1 MELNERSLELAIMGE
16 LAKDQVPVTVRL
28 QDGTELL
35 GIIVKYDL
43 PVIIL
48 IANGVQN
55 IIYRHSI
62 ASITP
67 LSMIKSAQPEK
78 GRG

>member
-43 PVIIL
+43 PVIVL
-48 IANGVQN
+48 IANGVQK
-55 IIYRHSI
+55 IIYKNSI

-67 LSMIKSAQPEK
+67 LSIINSAQPKK
-78 GRG
+78 G